1 VRRLI
6 KFTNEQLTFLK
17 SQQTPREAGQ
27 VSNLEEQELIEV
39 QHGNENWDALYNSQ
53 PDLDQS
59 NIRNIADDGGLF

>member
-1 VRRLI
+1 MLI

-17 SQQTPREAGQ
+17 SQQTPRDADQ
-27 VSNLEEQELIEV
+27 VRYREEQELIEV